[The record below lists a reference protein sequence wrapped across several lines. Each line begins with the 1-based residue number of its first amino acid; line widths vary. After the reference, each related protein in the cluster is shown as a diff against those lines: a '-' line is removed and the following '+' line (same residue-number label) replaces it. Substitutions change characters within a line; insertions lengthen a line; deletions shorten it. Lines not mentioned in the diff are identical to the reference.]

1 MFLHHQNLRLIPQRL
16 AQVLVLTQVLELA
29 LAAVLVP
36 GLVQVA
42 QAPAV
47 VQVAVQAPAVAQV
60 AVQAPAVAQ
69 VAVQAPAVAQVAV
82 QAPAVVQVAVQA
94 PAVVQVTAQ
103 APAVVLVLAL
113 VQVLVQ
119 ETALVLVQVMIVV
132 KKRVMTKFQAIC
144 SVSLSSPVL
153 VTSFNVLYF
162 VRNNN
167 HVALIK
173 NIVILLRK
181 R

>member
-69 VAVQAPAVAQVAV
+69 VAVQAPAVV
-82 QAPAVVQVAVQA
+82 
-94 PAVVQVTAQ
+94 
-103 APAVVLVLAL
+103 
-113 VQVLVQ
+113 
-119 ETALVLVQVMIVV
+119 
-132 KKRVMTKFQAIC
+132 
-144 SVSLSSPVL
+144 
-153 VTSFNVLYF
+153 
-162 VRNNN
+162 
-167 HVALIK
+167 
-173 NIVILLRK
+173 
-181 R
+181 